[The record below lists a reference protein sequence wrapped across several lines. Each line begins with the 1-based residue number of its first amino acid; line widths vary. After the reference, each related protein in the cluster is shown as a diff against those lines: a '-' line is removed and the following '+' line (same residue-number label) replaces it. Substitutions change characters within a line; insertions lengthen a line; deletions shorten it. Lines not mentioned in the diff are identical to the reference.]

1 MTLKNPLDMHLHLR
15 DKNMLSLVAPFSAK
29 DFRAGVI
36 MPNLVPPLCDLES
49 LKSYKTRIIN
59 ACENENFTP
68 LMTLF
73 LKIMMKNFL
82 KVLRMKFLV
91 SSFILRVLPQ
101 IQKVGF
107 QVLI

>member
-59 ACENENFTP
+59 TCENENFTP

-73 LKIMMKNFL
+73 F
-82 KVLRMKFLV
+82 
-91 SSFILRVLPQ
+91 
-101 IQKVGF
+101 
-107 QVLI
+107 